1 MDASE
6 LPDAWPPI
14 EGALPKQIAPVFP
27 LPRIFLYPHMVMP
40 LHIFEPRYRQMIEDL
55 LDRRGWLVIA
65 PICEGHEDNQVGTPP
80 IYPVGGLGE
89 IVKHSHL
96 DDGRYLITLAGLGR
110 VKIREVE
117 SDRLYRKVQF
127 ERLHEV
133 APVGE
138 EDEDLKEALRKAIL
152 ERSKSFLNLPSDLP
166 IGPLIDL
173 LQQNLDLPVET
184 MAEAFSEP
192 VLARRAQQILAEH
205 AVRK

>member
-1 MDASE
+1 MVPSE
-6 LPDAWPPI
+6 IPDAWPPI

-55 LDRRGWLVIA
+55 LDRRGWLVIT
-65 PICEGHEDNQVGTPP
+65 PICEGHEPDQLGNPP

-89 IVKHSHL
+89 IVKHSRL

-138 EDEDLKEALRKAIL
+138 EDEDLKDALRKAIL
-152 ERSKSFLNLPSDLP
+152 ERSESFLNLPSDLP
-166 IGPLIDL
+166 ISPLIDL